1 MSTLAAVRH
10 WARTS
15 PHPAAVAAR
24 RGRAAARGLTL
35 PAPRILV
42 LPYLWLFLG
51 VRGLLFFLR
60 RVLVAEPLFKAYC
73 SRVGRG
79 VTTGVHVPWVQG
91 AGDLVVGDHVR
102 VSGKISISYAASFTS
117 RPRLEIGD
125 HSDIAHDTRFV
136 IGREIRLGR
145 HVQVAGGVTFR
156 DSGGHPTDP
165 ERRRLGS
172 APDPGDVKPVV
183 VHDHA
188 WIGSGVLV
196 MPGTEIGEGAIVSAH
211 AVVSGKVAPYSIVA
225 GNPARRIGMVER
237 SGAAGAATT
246 AAPAPASEAAT
257 ATA

>member
-1 MSTLAAVRH
+1 MSTLATVRH

-15 PHPAAVAAR
+15 AHPAAAAAR
-24 RGRAAARGLTL
+24 RTRGLARGLTL

-60 RVLVAEPLFKAYC
+60 RVFVAEPLFKAYC

-79 VTTGVHVPWVQG
+79 VTTGIHVPWVQG

-102 VSGKISISYAASFTS
+102 ISGKISISYAASFTS

-136 IGREIRLGR
+136 VGREIRLGR

-172 APDPGDVKPVV
+172 APDPDDVKPVV

-211 AVVSGKVAPYSIVA
+211 AVVSGKIAPYSIVA
-225 GNPARRIGMVER
+225 GNPARRIGMVQQP
-237 SGAAGAATT
+237 GTAA
-246 AAPAPASEAAT
+246 AAPAAVPAT
-257 ATA
+257 APATA

>member
-1 MSTLAAVRH
+1 MSTLASLRH

-15 PHPAAVAAR
+15 SHPAAAVAR
-24 RGRAAARGLTL
+24 RTRGAAMGFTL

-42 LPYLWLFLG
+42 RPYLWLFLAI
-51 VRGLLFFLR
+51 RSALFFLR

-73 SRVGRG
+73 TRVGRG
-79 VTTGVHVPWVQG
+79 VTTGIHVPWVQG
-91 AGDLVVGDHVR
+91 SGELVVGDHVR

-125 HSDIAHDTRFV
+125 YSDIAHETRFV
-136 IGREIRLGR
+136 VGREIRLGR

-156 DSGGHPTDP
+156 DSGGHPTDA
-165 ERRRLGS
+165 ERRRLGG
-172 APDPGDVKPVV
+172 APDPDDVKPVI

-188 WIGSGVLV
+188 WIGTGAFV

-225 GNPARRIGMVER
+225 GNPARRIGMV
-237 SGAAGAATT
+237 GQAAAGTANATAGAA
-246 AAPAPASEAAT
+246 AA
-257 ATA
+257 